1 MEHERKR
8 PNRETLAV
16 QAMGHIDPVT
26 KAIIP
31 PLHLSTTYLRDPDG
45 GYRSGHSYTRTDNP
59 TYETPENLLTHLEEG
74 AAALLF
80 SSGMAAAT
88 AVFQALAPHEHVVVS
103 RVMYWALRQWL
114 DQFAIPWGLRVD
126 FVDTTDLNEIRA
138 AIRPGQ
144 TRLVWLETPAN
155 PTWEV
160 SDIQQIASLAHA
172 ANARV
177 VVDNTVATP
186 VSTQPLR
193 LGADVVVHSATKYL
207 NGHSDVL
214 AGAVITRVCDS
225 FWERL
230 ESWQKYA
237 GAVLSPF
244 DSWLLLRGMRTLFIR
259 VERSSASA
267 LAIAQHF
274 SDHPEIEAV
283 IYPGLSSHP
292 HYILATK
299 QMKAGFG
306 GMLSLRVKGGWQ
318 RAVSVAARV
327 TIFKRATSL
336 GGVESLIEHRASIE
350 PSSTLVP
357 HDLLRLSIGLEHIGD
372 LIADLE
378 EALAGSI

>member
-1 MEHERKR
+1 MEHKRKR
-8 PNRETLAV
+8 PNRETLTA
-16 QAMGHIDPVT
+16 QALGRIDPIT
-26 KAIIP
+26 KAVIP

-45 GYRSGHSYTRTDNP
+45 GYRSGYGYTRSDNP
-59 TYETPENLLTHLEEG
+59 TYETPESLLAYLEEG

-80 SSGMAAAT
+80 SSGMAGAT
-88 AVFQALAPHEHVVVS
+88 AVFQALAPHDHVVVP

-114 DQFAIPWGLRVD
+114 HQFAVPWGLKVD
-126 FVDTTDLNEIRA
+126 FVNTTDLDEIRA

-155 PTWEV
+155 PTWEI
-160 SDIQQIASLAHA
+160 SDIQQIATLAHA
-172 ANARV
+172 ANVRV

-186 VSTQPLR
+186 VLTQPLE

-214 AGAVITRVCDS
+214 AGAVITRVCDP

-230 ESWQKYA
+230 KSWQKYA
-237 GAVLSPF
+237 GAVLGPF

-267 LAIAQHF
+267 LAVAQHF
-274 SDHPEIEAV
+274 SDHPELEEV

-292 HYILATK
+292 HHALAVK
-299 QMKAGFG
+299 QMRSGFG

-350 PSSTLVP
+350 TPSSLVP
-357 HDLLRLSIGLEHIGD
+357 HDLLRLSIGLEDIGD

-378 EALAGSI
+378 EALAGSA